1 MRNST
6 RLWIKRARERTLYWV
21 TSPWRFLK
29 ALCMGVGAV
38 VVTSGALVCV
48 WLLILFSQ
56 VPKLDQMEF
65 AELKQRA
72 QRSVSKRLEVKPAH
86 PRAWLELGHVSRDY
100 LYSIVLSEDSRYFDH
115 EGIDVDAM
123 VISFAENLK
132 TKAYASGASTIT
144 QQVAKNVFLNQQK
157 TLGRKLQELWI
168 ARGLERRFTKN
179 QILEVYFNVAELGP
193 DLFGLDG
200 AAQRYF
206 GKPASAIIAP
216 EGAFIAQ
223 LLPSPRRYAYSMV
236 ENRNVTPQK
245 RRRIRRILGDMVAQE
260 WISPAQYQHYVHY
273 PFEKK
278 LKRGPASV
286 HW

>member
-6 RLWIKRARERTLYWV
+6 RLWIKRTRERILYWV
-21 TSPWRFLK
+21 TSPWRFFK
-29 ALCMGVGAV
+29 ALCMGVGVV
-38 VVTSGALVCV
+38 VVTGSLALCL
-48 WLLILFSQ
+48 WLVILFSQ
-56 VPKLDQMEF
+56 VPSLEQMQF
-65 AELKQRA
+65 AELKLRA
-72 QRSVSKRLEVKPAH
+72 QRSVSKRLEIKPAH
-86 PRAWLELGHVSRDY
+86 PQAWLDLNDVSRDY
-100 LYSIVLSEDSRYFDH
+100 LYSVVLSEDSRYFDH

-123 VISFAENLK
+123 VVSFAENLK

-168 ARGLERRFTKN
+168 ARGLERHFSKN

-193 DLFGLDG
+193 DLFGLG
-200 AAQRYF
+200 AAAQRYF

-236 ENRNVTPQK
+236 ENLNLTPQK
-245 RRRIRRILGDMVAQE
+245 RRRIRRVLGDMVAQE
-260 WISPAQYQHYVHY
+260 WISPAQYHSYVKF

-278 LKRGPASV
+278 LKRGPASIR
-286 HW
+286 